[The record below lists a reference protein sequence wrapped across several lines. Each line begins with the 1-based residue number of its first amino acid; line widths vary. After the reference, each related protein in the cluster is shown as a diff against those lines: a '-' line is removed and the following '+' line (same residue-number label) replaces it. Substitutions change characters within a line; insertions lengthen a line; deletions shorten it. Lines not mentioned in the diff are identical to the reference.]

1 VNYELRTVNYN
12 SAMPKERIATAHAP
26 EAIGPYSQAIK
37 VGNLIFTA
45 GQIALDPAT
54 QQVVGGGITEQTT
67 RVLENLK
74 AILEQAGSSLAYVV
88 KTTVFLRDMNDFAGM
103 NAVYGQY
110 LAAEGM
116 FAPARSTVEVA
127 RLPKD
132 VLDEIEVVAEH
143 EPGVHSYLHRP
154 GGIQ

>member
-1 VNYELRTVNYN
+1 
-12 SAMPKERIATAHAP
+12 MPKEKIATAHAP
-26 EAIGPYSQAIK
+26 QAIGPYSQAIRL
-37 VGNLIFTA
+37 GNLVFTA

-54 QQVVGGGITEQTT
+54 QQVVDGGIAEQTT

-74 AILEQAGSSLAYVV
+74 AILEQAGSSLAHVV

-110 LAAEGM
+110 LAPEGGL
-116 FAPARSTVEVA
+116 APARSTVEVA

-132 VLDEIEVVAEH
+132 VLVEIEVIAEH

-154 GGIQ
+154 GSIE

>member
-1 VNYELRTVNYN
+1 
-12 SAMPKERIATAHAP
+12 MPKEKIATAHAP
-26 EAIGPYSQAIK
+26 QAIGPYSQAIRL
-37 VGNLIFTA
+37 GNLVFTA

-54 QQVVGGGITEQTT
+54 QQVVGGGIAEQTT

-74 AILEQAGSSLAYVV
+74 AILEQAGSSLAHVV

-110 LAAEGM
+110 LAPEGGL
-116 FAPARSTVEVA
+116 APARSTVEVA

-132 VLDEIEVVAEH
+132 VLVEIEVIAEH
-143 EPGVHSYLHRP
+143 EPGVHSYLHRR
-154 GGIQ
+154 GSIE